1 MTTLDPAA
9 GSTANPD
16 RHRTDL
22 RTGVDPDLLEVLR
35 TAGPMGASDI
45 HISGD
50 WPPML
55 RVDGVLRPASAR
67 PWGREK
73 VESALRSV
81 LTAEQAARFERDLEL
96 DWAFQVSDSVRFRG
110 NLFRER
116 GEVAAAFRIVS
127 MRIPTLEELGLPA
140 QVGRFAELPRGL
152 VLVTGPTGMGKST
165 TLAALVDRINRDYGK
180 HIVTVEDPIEF
191 LHPSRRS
198 LVQQREVGADTRS
211 FSEALRRL
219 LRQDPDVIMVSDL
232 RDLETIEF
240 AVTAADTGHLVL
252 ATLHT
257 QGAAHTINRI
267 IDVFPGVQQP
277 QVQAQLASA
286 LQGVVSQTLL
296 PAASG
301 SGRRLAAE
309 VMFMTPAIANIIR
322 EGKTYQLP
330 SLMMTRRDEGM
341 VSMDQSL
348 AALVNA
354 GEVEFDV
361 ALARAAD
368 RDTFRQLVRR
378 REV

>member
-1 MTTLDPAA
+1 M
-9 GSTANPD
+9 
-16 RHRTDL
+16 
-22 RTGVDPDLLEVLR
+22 DPDLLEVLR

-50 WPPML
+50 WPPMV

-73 VESALRSV
+73 VEAALRSV
-81 LTAEQAARFERDLEL
+81 LTPDQAARFERDLEL

-127 MRIPTLEELGLPA
+127 MHIPTLEELGLPA

-267 IDVFPGVQQP
+267 IDVFPGVQQS

-330 SLMMTRRDEGM
+330 SLMMTRHDEGM

-348 AALVNA
+348 AALVNE

>member
-1 MTTLDPAA
+1 MTSLDPAA
-9 GSTANPD
+9 GSSANPD

-50 WPPML
+50 WPPMV

-73 VESALRSV
+73 VEAALRSV
-81 LTAEQAARFERDLEL
+81 LTPDQAARFERDLEL

-219 LRQDPDVIMVSDL
+219 PRQDPDVIMVSDL

-330 SLMMTRRDEGM
+330 SLMMTRHDEGM

-354 GEVEFDV
+354 GEVDADV